1 MTQEVPSMTD
11 ARWLRSSVLLP
22 VALLLAAGCGN
33 SSTPANNGS
42 GKGGVVTSCSGG
54 EDTSSCSVILAAGSD
69 DTTAVQTELINSKSG
84 DTVCFCPGSYSFK
97 KELSLTTNDVTVKGV
112 GTKNTDV
119 VLDFDKQTEGKDA
132 FSVTGDGFKV
142 ENLSLKNSHGDGIVV
157 TGATGVTFRNIKVSW
172 DAGSVTKNGAY
183 AIYPVQSTNVL
194 VEDSE
199 VVGAADAGLYVGQCT
214 NAIVRNNK
222 VHGNVAGIEF
232 ENTTNGEAYGNESWD
247 NTAGI
252 LVFALPNLD
261 KKDSMKSNV
270 HDNNV
275 HDNNRE
281 NFAEQGSI
289 VSNVPTGTGM
299 LVLAADE
306 VEIHNNTLTNND
318 STGVLMLSF
327 DTVAL
332 LMTPKPQPDPQT
344 SPYSHSIYIHDNT
357 FTGNGGAPRSLLG
370 LWKIKP
376 LEDVI
381 WDGIEEPGQ
390 SIGLCLG
397 TTDVPSFR
405 DFHAPDGISD
415 PSKHTTDSTAYQCKG
430 TVLSPVQL

>member
-1 MTQEVPSMTD
+1 MTH
-11 ARWLRSSVLLP
+11 ARWLGIPVLMT
-22 VALLLAAGCGN
+22 VALSVGAGCG
-33 SSTPANNGS
+33 SSNDNKTTSP
-42 GKGGVVTSCSGG
+42 KGGVVDSCPGG
-54 EDTSSCSVILAAGSD
+54 EDTSGCSVILAAGSA
-69 DTTAVQTELINSKSG
+69 DTKNVQTELINSKSG
-84 DTVCFCPGSYSFK
+84 DTVCFCPGTYSFT
-97 KELSLTTNDVTVKGV
+97 KELSLTTTNVSVKGV
-112 GTKNTDV
+112 GAKNTDV

-132 FSVTGDGFKV
+132 FSVTADGFSV
-142 ENLSLKNSHGDGIVV
+142 QNLSLKNSHGDGIVV
-157 TGATGVTFRNIKVSW
+157 TGATGVTFKNIKVSW
-172 DAGSVTKNGAY
+172 DAGSVTDNGAY

-232 ENTTNGEAYGNESWD
+232 ENTTGGEAYGNESWD

-261 KKDSMKSNV
+261 KKDSLKSNV

-275 HDNNRE
+275 HDNNRV

-306 VEIHNNTLTNND
+306 VEIHKNTIKGNV
-318 STGVLMLSF
+318 STGILMLSF
-327 DTVAL
+327 DTVAT
-332 LMTPKPQPDPQT
+332 LMSPKPQPDPKT

-357 FTGNGGAPRSLLG
+357 FTGNGTDPRSLLG
-370 LWKIKP
+370 LWKVKP

-381 WDGIEEPGQ
+381 WDGVEDPNQPID
-390 SIGLCLG
+390 LCLG
-397 TTDVPSFR
+397 TTNVPSFR
-405 DFHAPDGISD
+405 DIHVPDGGIGD
-415 PSKHTTDSTAYQCKG
+415 PTKHTTDSSAYQCKG
-430 TVLSPVQL
+430 TELSPVQL